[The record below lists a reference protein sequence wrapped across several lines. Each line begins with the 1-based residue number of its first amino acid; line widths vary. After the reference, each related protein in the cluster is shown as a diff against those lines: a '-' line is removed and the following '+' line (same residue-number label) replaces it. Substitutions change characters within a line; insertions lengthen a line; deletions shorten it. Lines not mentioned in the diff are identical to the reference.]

1 MFRLAGIAALA
12 IALTACSSGN
22 SKQAPDNG
30 RVCQVYSGQQS
41 HAEVVASGT
50 VVDVLG
56 LRRGPSGT
64 HEGFLL
70 RLSGACDLLVKVET
84 NTDLTGPVPLQ
95 PGENVQVKGEY
106 EYNAMGGVIHWTH
119 HDPRGRHDGGYVI
132 AGSRTY
138 Q

>member
-1 MFRLAGIAALA
+1 MPRKLVIIICAAVGLA
-12 IALTACSSGN
+12 ACAGG
-22 SKQAPDNG
+22 KQPPDNG
-30 RVCQVYSGQQS
+30 RVCQIYGSQQS
-41 HAEVVASGT
+41 RAEVVATGT

-56 LRRGPSGT
+56 MRRGPSGT

-70 RLSGACDLLVKVET
+70 RLNGACDLLVKVET

-95 PGENVQVKGEY
+95 PGESVEVKGEY
-106 EYNAMGGVIHWTH
+106 EYNVLGGVIHWTH

-132 AGSRTY
+132 AAGKMY